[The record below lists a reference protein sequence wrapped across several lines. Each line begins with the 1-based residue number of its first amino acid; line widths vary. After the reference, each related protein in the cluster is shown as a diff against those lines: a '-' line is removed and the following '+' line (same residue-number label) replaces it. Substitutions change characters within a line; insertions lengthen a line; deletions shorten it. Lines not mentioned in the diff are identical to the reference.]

1 MAPKVQ
7 PNVSLTFL
15 SNLDVFCY
23 LLLNSRTEI
32 LKLFVLYH
40 VETKSFGWQRH
51 LCACLP
57 VDHENLSKCARNLA
71 YCIITITCYLE
82 QSKKKYWTASNTQ
95 TDSVLTTYLVHSF
108 PKNTFQL
115 IRTDYRW
122 SLDPYI
128 SWTVKYQLV
137 RPNQPFFLLLY
148 DRFSFL
154 SDP

>member
-40 VETKSFGWQRH
+40 VEAKSFGWQRH

-82 QSKKKYWTASNTQ
+82 QSKKKILDCFQHSNRFRFNYLLGTQ
-95 TDSVLTTYLVHSF
+95 LSEKYFPADTYGLQVES
-108 PKNTFQL
+108 
-115 IRTDYRW
+115 
-122 SLDPYI
+122 
-128 SWTVKYQLV
+128 
-137 RPNQPFFLLLY
+137 
-148 DRFSFL
+148 
-154 SDP
+154 